1 MCLKYAIPSEQLWVF
16 SHRQTFSLTSTIT
29 DVNLECGT
37 RPEWRNSERELLTF
51 VQSHDGRE
59 RPGQPQENKLYLQQK
74 KKNFSLCFS
83 FCINLH
89 QANIKANPTHEHGN
103 IQQEVTSSRFIW
115 RTTTARRFDYRPH
128 CRKTPGWCESVE
140 LKLFRS
146 ALSHVWVTVR
156 VWELRSVE
164 TSFKT
169 KNHRAADSPP
179 GVCVEARVVRFGG
192 GKSH

>member
-1 MCLKYAIPSEQLWVF
+1 MTEGRGQG
-16 SHRQTFSLTSTIT
+16 SHRRI
-29 DVNLECGT
+29 NYIY
-37 RPEWRNSERELLTF
+37 
-51 VQSHDGRE
+51 
-59 RPGQPQENKLYLQQK
+59 KKK
-74 KKNFSLCFS
+74 KKNSLCFS

-146 ALSHVWVTVR
+146 ALSHCWIHICVTVR
-156 VWELRSVE
+156 DWWKPAS
-164 TSFKT
+164 KQ

-179 GVCVEARVVRFGG
+179 GVCVEAQVVRFGE
-192 GKSH
+192 KKVTNIDSVFLDWWDLKKHICIFFYKKKIPSYITIFRH